1 MPLPVPILDDRSY
14 QQLRDELVQRIPVY
28 TPEWTDHNAS
38 DPGITLIELFAF
50 LGENLLFRFNQIPES
65 TQLAFLRLL
74 QIPLRPAQPSRS
86 LLTMTTTEAA
96 GALIPKSSEVKAG
109 NLSFETLTEVVAWP
123 ISFMAM
129 ARVSSALPDKT
140 TEPEVF
146 DFAVLATDAVAA
158 SGVTGIPIYYE
169 TQTVPPDG
177 VGPPADF
184 DQTVDGMLWVAVVAE
199 KTYDPSKMSRALLNI
214 GFVPDPVVPTI
225 SQITPCPGAGAS
237 AKTGSGIEWQI
248 STGKLDAKKQPIYRT
263 LTVEADTTRCL
274 NQEGVVRVRLPRD
287 VADVGVFPVDNA
299 DLRGTGQYPPA
310 IDDEKVAAKVRFWLR
325 AFRSDKGRFGKVQY
339 VGANAA
345 QVVQTRK
352 ARTEFLG
359 MGTGQPNQRY
369 KVIQK
374 PVVEDSFIIEVEE
387 INGWKRWTSVDGFH
401 ASSADDRHFV
411 VDSEAGEV
419 HFGNGI
425 QGLPPQLG
433 QRIRA
438 LEYRYGGGL
447 EGNVPAKAI
456 SKLTEVPPDPLKNP
470 NATLPAVKVSNPL
483 RAQGGGAAETI
494 AEALLRIP
502 GELRRRDRAVTADD
516 FRELAFATPGASIG
530 RTECLPRFYP
540 PTRMPERAG
549 VVSVVVWPR
558 EDAVRPNAPL
568 PDRNLLQAVCEW
580 LDLHR
585 LVTTELYVIPPTYRR
600 VAVSVGLKVKPGYG
614 VEAVRRWVE
623 LVLRQYLAPLPPYG
637 PSGGGWP
644 LGRLVH
650 GPELEAICLQVEG
663 VEFLEELKV
672 AGWDGT
678 TWKDGSV
685 ALKPYEVPELAEIS
699 VVEGQKIPKPGTAVE
714 PPPLLTETGA
724 EAVAVPIPIIREEC

>member
-14 QQLRDELVQRIPVY
+14 QQLRDELVRRIPVY

-74 QIPLRPAQPSRS
+74 QIPLRSAQPSRTILS
-86 LLTMTTTEAA
+86 MTTTEAE
-96 GALIPKSSEVKAG
+96 GALVPMSSEVKAG
-109 NLSFETLTEVVAWP
+109 NLSFETLTETVAWP
-123 ISFMAM
+123 ISFVAM
-129 ARVSSALPDKT
+129 ARVSSALPNKD
-140 TEPEVF
+140 TEPEVV
-146 DFAVLATDAVAA
+146 DFAIIATSAVAE
-158 SGVTGIPIYYE
+158 SGVTGIPVYYE

-184 DQTVDGMLWVAVVAE
+184 DQTVDGMLWVAVLAE
-199 KTYDPSKMSRALLNI
+199 KNYDPSKMSRALLNL

-225 SQITPCPGAGAS
+225 SQIKPCSG
-237 AKTGSGIEWQI
+237 TGTDATTGPAMEWQV
-248 STGKLDAKKQPIYRT
+248 STGKLDNNKQPVYRT
-263 LTVEADTTRCL
+263 VNIEGDTTRGL

-287 VADVGVFPVDNA
+287 LTDMGVFPMDNA

-310 IDDEKVAAKVRFWLR
+310 LDDEKVAAKVRFWLR
-325 AFRSDKGRFGKVQY
+325 TFRRDGGRFGKVQY

-352 ARTEFLG
+352 ARTEFVG

-369 KVIQK
+369 KLIQK
-374 PVVEDSFIIEVEE
+374 SVVEGSLVIEVEE
-387 INGWKRWTSVDGFH
+387 IEGWKRWTGVDGFH
-401 ASSADDRHFV
+401 ASAPDDRHFV
-411 VDSEAGEV
+411 VDSGAGEV

-438 LEYRYGGGL
+438 LEYRYGGGI

-456 SKLTEVPPDPLKNP
+456 SKLTEVPPDAAKNP
-470 NATLPAVKVSNPL
+470 RGTLPAVKVSNPL

-516 FRELAFATPGASIG
+516 FRELALATPGASIG

-540 PTRMPERAG
+540 PTKQQERAG

-558 EDAVRPNAPL
+558 EDALRPNAPL
-568 PDRNLLQAVCEW
+568 PDRNLLRAVCEW

-585 LVTTELYVIPPTYRR
+585 LVTTELYVIPPTYHK

-663 VEFLEELKV
+663 VEFLENLKV
-672 AGWDGT
+672 AGWNGT
-678 TWKDGSV
+678 TWKEESV
-685 ALKPYEVPELAEIS
+685 KLQPYEVPELAEIS
-699 VVEGQKIPKPGTAVE
+699 VVEGPKIPDPGYAIE
-714 PPPLLTETGA
+714 PPVSKTDAG
-724 EAVAVPIPIIREEC
+724 AVAVPVPIPIIREEC